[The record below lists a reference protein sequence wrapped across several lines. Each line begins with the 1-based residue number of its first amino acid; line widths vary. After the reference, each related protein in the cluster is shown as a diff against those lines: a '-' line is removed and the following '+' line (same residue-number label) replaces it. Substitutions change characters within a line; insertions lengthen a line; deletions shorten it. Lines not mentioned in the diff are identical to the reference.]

1 MVHILVRNDKHE
13 NTYGTNS
20 HSHDQCQDQP
30 CDGAMEELQCSN
42 ETEATGS
49 YQTKQIHGKAYASG
63 SFEDIP
69 RMDRL
74 CRLVFVCEGPHDT
87 DHDAHDECQDQPCIC
102 VVEEMYCGNE
112 ASGTKSWKNDAVY
125 YKNEI

>member
-1 MVHILVRNDKHE
+1 MDRLSRLAAECQRTHDA
-13 NTYGTNS
+13 NS

-30 CDGAMEELQCSN
+30 RDGAMEELQYSN

-74 CRLVFVCEGPHDT
+74 CRLVFVCEGPHDAN
-87 DHDAHDECQDQPCIC
+87 HDTHDECQDQPRDGAMEKLSCYNC
-102 VVEEMYCGNE
+102 RAG
-112 ASGTKSWKNDAVY
+112 KNRT
-125 YKNEI
+125 